1 MKEKEKAAVPVLSVG
16 ADVKQPLKKTTN
28 KIITD
33 SLKQRN
39 LQATNNHDLK
49 VISMTE
55 LYDTAYPPKLPIIDG
70 LLYNGTYLFVG
81 SPKIGKSFFMA
92 QLGYHVSMG
101 LPLWGYQV
109 RQGTV
114 LYLALEDDYA
124 RIQSRLSKM
133 FDVESSD
140 NLYFATKSKTLNTG
154 LEQQLNSFV
163 AEHKDI
169 NLIIIDTLQR
179 IKEIGGE
186 KFSYANDYEI
196 VTKLKAF
203 SDNHNICLL
212 LVHHT
217 RKMDSNDSFDMISGT
232 NGLLGAAD
240 GAFVLQKEKRTDN
253 KAKLEI
259 SGRDQQDLK
268 MSLTFNRKKC
278 VWELK
283 NVETEVWK
291 EPDDPLLEAIA
302 NIVKNQEAEWKGT
315 ASELVKILDLDIQP
329 NVLTRKLN
337 INAVR
342 LYDRYKIRYENSRG
356 HSGRTIKFTI
366 IKDN

>member
-1 MKEKEKAAVPVLSVG
+1 MKEKEKAAVLVSSVPTG
-16 ADVKQPLKKTTN
+16 EKQPLKKEFN

-33 SLKQRN
+33 SSKQCN
-39 LQATNNHDLK
+39 LQATNNYDLK
-49 VISMTE
+49 TISMTD

-140 NLYFATKSKTLNTG
+140 NLYFATKSKTLNAG
-154 LEQQLNSFV
+154 LEQQLNNFV
-163 AEHKDI
+163 AEHKDV

-203 SDNHNICLL
+203 SDTYNICLL

-268 MSLTFNRKKC
+268 MSLNFNRKKC
-278 VWELK
+278 VWEL
-283 NVETEVWK
+283 NAIETEVWK

-302 NIVKNQEAEWKGT
+302 NIIKNQAEWKGT

-337 INAVR
+337 INTVR
-342 LYDRYKIRYENSRG
+342 LYDRYKIRYENRRG

-366 IKDN
+366 IKNN

>member
-1 MKEKEKAAVPVLSVG
+1 M
-16 ADVKQPLKKTTN
+16 
-28 KIITD
+28 
-33 SLKQRN
+33 
-39 LQATNNHDLK
+39 
-49 VISMTE
+49 
-55 LYDTAYPPKLPIIDG
+55 
-70 LLYNGTYLFVG
+70 
-81 SPKIGKSFFMA
+81 
-92 QLGYHVSMG
+92 
-101 LPLWGYQV
+101 
-109 RQGTV
+109 

-140 NLYFATKSKTLNTG
+140 NFYFATKSKTLNGG
-154 LEQQLNSFV
+154 LEQQLTKFV
-163 AEHKDI
+163 VEHKDV

-203 SDNHNICLL
+203 SDAHNICLL

-240 GAFVLQKEKRTDN
+240 GAFVFQKEKRTDN

-259 SGRDQQDLK
+259 LGRDQQDLK

-278 VWELK
+278 IWEL
-283 NVETEVWK
+283 NAIETEVWK
-291 EPDDPLLEAIA
+291 EPDDPLLKAIA
-302 NIVKNQEAEWKGT
+302 KNIIKNQEAEWKGT

-337 INAVR
+337 INTVR

-356 HSGRTIKFTI
+356 HSGRTIKFTV
-366 IKDN
+366 IKNK